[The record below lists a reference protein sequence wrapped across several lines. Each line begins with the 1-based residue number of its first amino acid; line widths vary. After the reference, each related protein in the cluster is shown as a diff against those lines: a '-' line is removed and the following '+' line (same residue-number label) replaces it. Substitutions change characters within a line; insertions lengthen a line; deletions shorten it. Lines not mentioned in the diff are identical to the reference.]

1 LTSRLA
7 PGCNLPALSFPP
19 TSSALLLLLS
29 LRPTDLRSISRK
41 GCAAK
46 RCIYRQERV
55 TEDSCQQYRRCESAM
70 DSLENGATIT
80 SCSSSNLSN
89 PLQVEGDG
97 IDDIEEFHH
106 RVDSRIHDLECET
119 LKTRRNAATF
129 TCRLPAEL
137 LSKIFLALSHMSS
150 QNIRDP
156 VHKRVDWLICTFV
169 CRRWRDVALGC
180 TELWTTPIFAK
191 PALAETMLARSKDA
205 PLKIR
210 FNGKAEE
217 PSGAL
222 FKALSQ
228 LNRLRSVELMEV
240 TEGNSQFQEMLSSW
254 TGQAP
259 LLTTLHLAKALAAHA
274 ATQGNYTFPIG
285 FLQGG
290 TPSLK
295 SLVLSCW
302 GTTWDNLP
310 IGPNITN
317 LVMIGSP
324 ANPPRRP
331 TQAAFVS
338 CLKRLPFLESL
349 TFINQML
356 PGREDAVVLP
366 PNNLHPPKLRYLTVG
381 DPVWNIY
388 FLLRLLQVP
397 RETKLAL
404 VFCGSDNLDMLEEI
418 IDNAGVF
425 ATKGGSTFHNSQES
439 IRHMSVRGSPAP
451 RCPRVCLW
459 SQGHRPDFDALP
471 DHCFDFRLGSDGPD
485 QPVFRL
491 LNYLVLDSL
500 HSLHVNAFHLMSK
513 SQWRST
519 LGQLPNLETVFLDQ
533 GPLQEWLEILR
544 YDPPSES
551 QDNWAENG
559 ERHFPGLIR
568 MAFRAMDLGKE
579 KAETLRLLVQ
589 VLKERTTT
597 SPSFKM
603 DVLFYKCPDPN
614 NNYEKMKQAT
624 EGLNVNWS
632 FFP

>member
-1 LTSRLA
+1 
-7 PGCNLPALSFPP
+7 
-19 TSSALLLLLS
+19 
-29 LRPTDLRSISRK
+29 
-41 GCAAK
+41 
-46 RCIYRQERV
+46 
-55 TEDSCQQYRRCESAM
+55 M

-80 SCSSSNLSN
+80 TCSSSNLTN

-106 RVDSRIHDLECET
+106 RVDSRIYDLECEIRT

-137 LSKIFLALSHMSS
+137 LSRIFLFFYYMSS
-150 QNIRDP
+150 HNLMDP
-156 VHKRVDWLICTFV
+156 VSKRVDWLICTFV
-169 CRRWRDVALGC
+169 CRRWRAVALSC

-205 PLKIR
+205 PLRIK

-217 PSGAL
+217 PSEAL

-228 LNRLRSVELMEV
+228 LNRLRSVELEEV
-240 TEGNSQFQEMLSSW
+240 ITGSSQIQEMLSSW

-259 LLTTLHLAKALAAHA
+259 LLTTLHLAKTSAHV
-274 ATQGNYTFPIG
+274 ATQGTYTFPIG

-295 SLVLSCW
+295 
-302 GTTWDNLP
+302 NL
-310 IGPNITN
+310 
-317 LVMIGSP
+317 
-324 ANPPRRP
+324 
-331 TQAAFVS
+331 
-338 CLKRLPFLESL
+338 
-349 TFINQML
+349 
-356 PGREDAVVLP
+356 
-366 PNNLHPPKLRYLTVG
+366 
-381 DPVWNIY
+381 
-388 FLLRLLQVP
+388 LLLP
-397 RETKLAL
+397 RETNIAL
-404 VFCGSDNLDMLEEI
+404 VFYGNENLDMLEEI
-418 IDNAGVF
+418 IDNVGVF
-425 ATKGGSTFHNSQES
+425 ATKGGSTFHSSQES
-439 IRHMSVRGSPAP
+439 IRHMSVRGSPAR

-459 SQGHRPDFDALP
+459 TRGRPSSSDAP
-471 DHCFDFRLGSDGPD
+471 SDHFFDFPLGSDGPLTD

-544 YDPPSES
+544 YDPPTES
-551 QDNWAENG
+551 QGNWTENG

-568 MAFRAMDLGKE
+568 MTFRAMDLGKE

-603 DVLFYKCPDPN
+603 DVIFYKCPDPN
-614 NNYEKMKQAT
+614 NSYEKMKQAT
-624 EGLNVNWS
+624 PSEAIKFPPGARSVPSSINWI
-632 FFP
+632 

>member
-1 LTSRLA
+1 
-7 PGCNLPALSFPP
+7 
-19 TSSALLLLLS
+19 
-29 LRPTDLRSISRK
+29 
-41 GCAAK
+41 
-46 RCIYRQERV
+46 
-55 TEDSCQQYRRCESAM
+55 M
-70 DSLENGATIT
+70 DSLEHGATIT

-106 RVDSRIHDLECET
+106 RVDSRIYDLECEIRT

-137 LSKIFLALSHMSS
+137 LSKIFLSL
-150 QNIRDP
+150 NPTDP

-169 CRRWRDVALGC
+169 CRRWRDVALSC
-180 TELWTTPIFAK
+180 AELWTTPIFAK

-205 PLKIR
+205 PLRIL
-210 FNGKAEE
+210 FNGEAEE

-222 FKALSQ
+222 YKALSQ
-228 LNRLRSVELMEV
+228 LNRLRIVVLEEV
-240 TEGNSQFQEMLSSW
+240 AEGNSQIQEVLSSW

-259 LLTTLHLAKALAAHA
+259 LLTRLHMAKTSAHA
-274 ATQGNYTFPIG
+274 ATQGTYTFPID

-290 TPSLK
+290 TPSLEY
-295 SLVLSCW
+295 LGLHMW
-302 GTTWDNLP
+302 GNTWDNLP
-310 IGPNITN
+310 IGPTITT
-317 LVMIGSP
+317 LIMIGSP

-338 CLKRLPFLESL
+338 CLKRLPFLVGL
-349 TFINQML
+349 TVMNQML

-366 PNNLHPPKLRYLTVG
+366 PNNLHPPKLRYLSVG
-381 DPVWNIY
+381 DPQWNVNFFFR
-388 FLLRLLQVP
+388 FLRVP
-397 RETKLAL
+397 RETKLGL
-404 VFCGSDNLDMLEEI
+404 VFSDIDDLDMLEEI

-439 IRHMSVRGSPAP
+439 IRHMSVRGSSAP
-451 RCPRVCLW
+451 GICPRVYLW

-471 DHCFDFRLGSDGPD
+471 DHFFHFSLDSDDDPD

-500 HSLHVNAFHLMSK
+500 HTLHVDASHLMSK
-513 SQWRST
+513 SQWRTT
-519 LGQLPNLETVFLDQ
+519 LGQLPNLEALCLEQ

-544 YDPPSES
+544 YDPPTDS
-551 QDNWAENG
+551 QGHWAENG
-559 ERHFPGLIR
+559 ERHFPGLAQIV
-568 MAFRAMDLGKE
+568 FEAMDLGNE

-589 VLKERTTT
+589 VLKERSTDH
-597 SPSFKM
+597 SFKM
-603 DVLFYKCPDPN
+603 HVYFAKCPDLN
-614 NNYEKMKQAT
+614 KDYVDELKQAT
-624 EGLNVNWS
+624 VGLKVNWS